1 LNQATRC
8 SSARKEGLHRAIEQ
22 TLPAFEAAVGRQF
35 VQDQA
40 MAFDTLPTIMR
51 AVLPGARLTAA
62 LALAGFLTLPATA
75 QPATPSAKPPAKPR
89 QTHAAPERYAP
100 APIIC
105 TKRGCAP
112 LPRGCHA
119 ETEFTWDGD
128 PTGYQFIVCP

>member
-1 LNQATRC
+1 M
-8 SSARKEGLHRAIEQ
+8 
-22 TLPAFEAAVGRQF
+22 P
-35 VQDQA
+35 
-40 MAFDTLPTIMR
+40 FDTLPTVMR
-51 AVLPGARLTAA
+51 AALPGARLTAA
-62 LALAGFLTLPATA
+62 LALAGFLALPATAQPATA

-89 QTHAAPERYAP
+89 QTHAAPEQPAP